1 MKKLLL
7 VLFALCTIF
16 TTGFA
21 AKKITS
27 RTYDGEYV
35 RAFNTFTYR
44 KDNLIF
50 PDKTLSYTLQDD
62 SNLIDGIYN
71 FMSSDY
77 GVTEDQTVGL
87 KVIGRVVNGVLIVD
101 KIENYRIPEE
111 NLRARE
117 NRALFGQ

>member
-27 RTYDGEYV
+27 RTYEGEYV

-62 SNLIDGIYN
+62 SNLLDGIYN

>member
-35 RAFNTFTYR
+35 RAFITFTYR

>member
-101 KIENYRIPEE
+101 KIENDRIPEE

>member
-27 RTYDGEYV
+27 RTYEGEYV